1 MAGEKNGWRGG
12 NKKIL
17 GGGGQGLRS
26 ASYLD
31 YIETTG
37 IMNCGFSLM
46 DTRFFAQTHSVNFDD
61 F

>member
-1 MAGEKNGWRGG
+1 MDGDEET
-12 NKKIL
+12 KIL
-17 GGGGQGLRS
+17 GGGQGLRS